1 MKNFIHY
8 VFSVSLSLLILMFLE
23 GIVTMGMAFKFEL
36 YTIVGWIAQIM
47 GIIFTVSL
55 AIRIT
60 ESEISEKQR
69 RSKSF

>member
-8 VFSVSLSLLILMFLE
+8 VFSISLALLLLIMIE
-23 GIVTMGMAFKFEL
+23 GLFTMGQAFRFEL
-36 YTIVGWIAQIM
+36 YSIVGWVAQIF
-47 GIIFTVSL
+47 GITFTISL
-55 AIRIT
+55 AILIT

>member
-1 MKNFIHY
+1 
-8 VFSVSLSLLILMFLE
+8 MFLE
-23 GIVTMGMAFKFEL
+23 GIITMGMAFKFEL